1 MKGQGKQFWEEWA
14 SDGVEAFQKDKFM
27 SYIYVSFM
35 SLWLSEFM
43 LTERPPQAKLS
54 QGDAMA
60 EIDWANLYSLI
71 MI

>member
-1 MKGQGKQFWEEWA
+1 M
-14 SDGVEAFQKDKFM
+14 EAFQKDKFM

-54 QGDAMA
+54 QGAAMA
-60 EIDWANLYSLI
+60 EID
-71 MI
+71 